1 MVLGPVRRTEEGM
14 VRERGS
20 ALAVSE
26 VAAVVAEMAVAGMP
40 GRPISVP
47 LT

>member
-1 MVLGPVRRTEEGM
+1 MVLVPERRMEEGM
-14 VRERGS
+14 VRERSS
-20 ALAVSE
+20 ALPVSE
-26 VAAVVAEMAVAGMP
+26 VAAVVAEMAEAGMP